1 MTADDWRPI
10 GDPPDVG
17 QPVVLVCMPQ
27 DGSEPTFSHYTL
39 GWLYEPLDWNV
50 VRVPNG
56 WPATHWK
63 RLGAPARSS

>member
-27 DGSEPTFSHYTL
+27 DGSEPTFSH
-39 GWLYEPLDWNV
+39 
-50 VRVPNG
+50 
-56 WPATHWK
+56 
-63 RLGAPARSS
+63 